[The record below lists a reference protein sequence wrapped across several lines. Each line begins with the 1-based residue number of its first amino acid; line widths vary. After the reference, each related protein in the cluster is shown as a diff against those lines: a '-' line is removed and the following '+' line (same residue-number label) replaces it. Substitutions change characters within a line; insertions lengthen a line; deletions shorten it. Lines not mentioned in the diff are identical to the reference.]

1 MSASSR
7 GLGRGLD
14 ALFQNST
21 EGAAAST
28 GPATATATQ
37 GASEPLKVK
46 LSAIAPNPQQ
56 PRRHFSE
63 QQMEELV
70 ASVKSQGILQPILV
84 RPLTRSDDGSQNT
97 YEIVAGERRWRAAQ
111 KAGMSLVPVVVREMT
126 DQDVLIVALM
136 ENLQREDLT
145 PMEEALGLQQLKD
158 EFGLSQEDLAG
169 RLGKSR
175 SAIANT
181 LRLLALPEAARA
193 DLMDGRLSA
202 GHARALLVVTDPDSQ
217 EIFREYMVS
226 SHCTVREA
234 ESIAALWKET
244 GKLPEDM
251 TAGAAKSDKPKP
263 KGEPDQTLLDLQ
275 ERISQFL
282 SLPVAIKG
290 KENKG
295 TISLKY
301 TSRAELDALL
311 EKLGVTGEN

>member
-1 MSASSR
+1 MSLGSR

-14 ALFQNST
+14 ALFQNNTDTASTPQPAAT
-21 EGAAAST
+21 EGQQPT
-28 GPATATATQ
+28 
-37 GASEPLKVK
+37 EPVKVK

-56 PRRHFSE
+56 PRRYFSE

-70 ASVKSQGILQPILV
+70 ASVKAQGILQPILV
-84 RPLTRSDDGSQNT
+84 RPLTRSADSSQNT

-111 KAGMSLVPVVVREMT
+111 KAGLSTVPVIVKEMS
-126 DQDVLIVALM
+126 DQEVLIVALM

-158 EFGLSQEDLAG
+158 EFGLSQEDLAH

-181 LRLLALPEAARA
+181 LRLLALPKAARA
-193 DLMDGRLSA
+193 DLMEGGISA
-202 GHARALLVVTDPDSQ
+202 GHARALLMVTEPEAQ
-217 EIFREYMVS
+217 EAFRAYMVS

-244 GKLPEDM
+244 GVLPEDV
-251 TAGAAKSDKPKP
+251 TAGTKSPGTPKPKP
-263 KGEPDQTLLDLQ
+263 EPDQGLLNLQ
-275 ERISQFL
+275 ERLARRLAL
-282 SLPVAIKG
+282 SVVIKG

-301 TSRAELDALL
+301 TSKQELSALL
-311 EKLGVTGEN
+311 EKLGMAEAD